1 MGEAE
6 RTLEMKFGRQA
17 EFSPRS
23 NERNL
28 QKLSGVI
35 HQLPPSV
42 DDFVDTATQNAAV
55 SRNFDIFAACLTR
68 YNLRRYNLRSRNTT
82 VLVPANARCLPTLG
96 DRAFQSA
103 APKLWNSLPAEIGNI
118 QSLTS
123 LSDLSKRA
131 FKI

>member
-17 EFSPRS
+17 AFSPRS

-103 APKLWNSLPAEIGNI
+103 APKLWNSLPAEIRNI

-123 LSDLSKRA
+123 LSELSKRA